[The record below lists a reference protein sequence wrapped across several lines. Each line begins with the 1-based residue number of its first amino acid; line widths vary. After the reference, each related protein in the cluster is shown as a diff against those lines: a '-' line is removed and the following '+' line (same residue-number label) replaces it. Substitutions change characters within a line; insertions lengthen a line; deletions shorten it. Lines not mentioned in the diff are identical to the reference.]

1 MTKDVNTY
9 LLDPESP
16 EELARLA
23 RQGRLVTRIL
33 GLLPEAVDL
42 GNLPSHAPGEQ
53 RMPRVLDIGCG
64 PGEWVLE
71 LAAKNQHIEV
81 VGIDISERMVSYAS
95 AEAENRET
103 PNASFLVMNALKP
116 MDFSDNSF
124 DLVHIRT
131 ALAFVPRDQWPA
143 LYAECWRLLRNNGL
157 LVHTEGEGSITTCDN
172 PASARMMKWIC
183 QALWL
188 RGLGFWDGEGLMQGI
203 HAMQIKFAKTAGFQ
217 EIQEYSVWDDSSYEM
232 PNYYGWLEHLRM
244 TVQGIKPLVCG
255 PLGVPQ
261 ETFDATV
268 EEYQREITLDTYVS
282 RTAYLTVVGKKVNRE
297 K

>member
-1 MTKDVNTY
+1 MTTDGNTY

-23 RQGRLVTRIL
+23 RQGRLITRIL
-33 GLLPEAVDL
+33 GLLPGAIDL
-42 GNLPSHAPGEQ
+42 KGLPSHMPGDQ

-71 LAAKNQHIEV
+71 LAAKNRHLEV

-131 ALAFVPRDQWPA
+131 ALAFVPRDQWPT
-143 LYAECWRLLRNNGL
+143 LYEECRRLLRNNGL
-157 LVHTEGEGSITTCDN
+157 LVHAEAEGSITTCDN
-172 PASARMMKWIC
+172 PASAKMMKWIC
-183 QALWL
+183 QALWM
-188 RGLGFWDGEGLMQGI
+188 RGLGFWDGESLMQGI
-203 HAMQIKFAKTAGFQ
+203 HAMQVKFAKGAGFQ
-217 EIQEYSVWDDSSYEM
+217 EVQEFSVWDDSSYG
-232 PNYYGWLEHLRM
+232 NKTYYGWLEHLRM
-244 TVQGIKPLVCG
+244 TTQGIKPLVCG
-255 PLGVPQ
+255 PLGVPE
-261 ETFDATV
+261 ETFNATMA
-268 EEYQREITLDTYVS
+268 EAQREITLDTYVS
-282 RTAYLTVVGKKVNRE
+282 RTAYLSVVGKKMTRE
-297 K
+297 R